1 MPINSRQKGAAA
13 EREIAKILREH
24 GYADARRGQQFHGGA
39 DSPDVLGIEGVH
51 IEVKRV
57 EKLNL
62 TDAYAQSKR
71 DADPSEIPIVVH
83 RKSREPWMVTMS
95 FEDFLTIWG
104 AIPGLGEEWLR
115 SR

>member
-24 GYADARRGQQFHGGA
+24 GYTNARRGQQFHGGP
-39 DSPDVLGIEGVH
+39 DSPDVVGALDGVH

-95 FEDFLTIWG
+95 FENFLRIWNG
-104 AIPGLGEEWLR
+104 NDKT
-115 SR
+115 

>member
-1 MPINSRQKGAAA
+1 MPINSKVKGKRGEA
-13 EREIAKILREH
+13 EVAHILQEH
-24 GYADARRGQQFHGGA
+24 GYTNARRGVQYKGGP
-39 DSPDVLGIEGVH
+39 DSPDVIGIEGVH

-95 FEDFLTIWG
+95 FENFLRIWNG
-104 AIPGLGEEWLR
+104 NDKT
-115 SR
+115 